1 MFRPSCT
8 GYIYQ
13 FKDFSQLLLQG
24 SKMTVKEKRK
34 KMVAILSELKEP
46 LSEFDLD
53 FINEMRKVDSLLIEA
68 YELLGLDSIIEM
80 DYSQKRMNEAIIL
93 KRMQGNTTV
102 KLIKNSFKTGY
113 KYKCSQIVS
122 ELTRIFEMLN
132 IHPHKSIRGETI
144 NHYFDTVPCRIGKN
158 GNVDIS

>member
-53 FINEMRKVDSLLIEA
+53 FINEMRKVDSLLINIRTFR
-68 YELLGLDSIIEM
+68 LGFNHGNGLFPKTHERSYYSKTDAGQYNSQTDKEQFQDWLQIQMLTDS
-80 DYSQKRMNEAIIL
+80 
-93 KRMQGNTTV
+93 
-102 KLIKNSFKTGY
+102 F
-113 KYKCSQIVS
+113 
-122 ELTRIFEMLN
+122 
-132 IHPHKSIRGETI
+132 
-144 NHYFDTVPCRIGKN
+144 
-158 GNVDIS
+158 